1 MIKGVLSYMKAY
13 SVSYCNGYHVDELII
28 REDVKFGEHVFMCRP
43 NWTMFETG
51 LTYEE
56 LKLGHY
62 RVRDGKAY
70 AFDKNTAINKLIEV
84 NKNDIRILNNK
95 INRHKNNIEE
105 LEKLKENKQ

>member
-13 SVSYCNGYHVDELII
+13 SVGYCNGYYVDELII
-28 REDVKFGEHVFMCRP
+28 REDVKFGKHVFMCRP
-43 NWTMFETG
+43 NWTMFETS

-62 RVRDGKAY
+62 SVCDGKAY

-84 NKNDIRILNNK
+84 NKSDIRILNNK